1 MSKRLTK
8 MQKNVFTYALSVNET
23 NKVHVLSEQQKN
35 ELIKVCKEQGIEN
48 TENRICVEEEN
59 KN

>member
-8 MQKNVFTYALSVNET
+8 MQKYVFTYALSVNET
-23 NKVHVLSEQQKN
+23 TRVYVLSEQQKN

-48 TENRICVEEEN
+48 VEDRIFVEGE
-59 KN
+59 KK